1 MITKIKQLIRKLSQR
16 IVETGSPIRD
26 RSLYEY
32 HEHNFHF
39 SRCLWF
45 IGENAIKGDIIEF
58 GVSSGSTLVLID
70 RIAKNLLTQRQKM
83 DYQIFGFDSFE
94 GMPEPTGKD
103 KYAHADDNEPGVKF
117 TKGQFAASKEGVMQR
132 LKDRGVNI
140 DKVHLVEGW
149 FDQVLTPN
157 LRTELGLNQASLIN
171 IDCDFYEST
180 VVALDWCEP
189 LMQQGTIINFD
200 DYYCYK
206 GSPDHG
212 EMLAFKEFLDK
223 HTDITTTPY
232 SQYSWHGQAF
242 IINRHTDTDE

>member
-1 MITKIKQLIRKLSQR
+1 MKTKIRRVIKKIAQR
-16 IVETGSPIRD
+16 IVESGAPVWD

-58 GVSSGSTLVLID
+58 GVSSGSTLALID
-70 RIAKNLLTQRQKM
+70 RIAKDLLTQRQNM
-83 DYQIFGFDSFE
+83 DYRIFGFDSFE

-103 KYAHADDNEPGVKF
+103 TYAHADDNEPGVKF
-117 TKGQFAASKEGVMQR
+117 TKGQFAVTKEHVMQL
-132 LKDRGVNI
+132 LKNRGANT
-140 DKVHLVEGW
+140 DKIHLIEGW
-149 FDQVLTPN
+149 FDKVLTPD
-157 LRTELGLNQASLIN
+157 LRTELGLDKASLIN

-180 VVALDWCEP
+180 VVALEWCEP

-212 EMLAFKEFLDK
+212 EMLALKEFLDK
-223 HTDITTTPY
+223 HTDITATPY

-242 IINRHTDTDE
+242 IINRQDDTE